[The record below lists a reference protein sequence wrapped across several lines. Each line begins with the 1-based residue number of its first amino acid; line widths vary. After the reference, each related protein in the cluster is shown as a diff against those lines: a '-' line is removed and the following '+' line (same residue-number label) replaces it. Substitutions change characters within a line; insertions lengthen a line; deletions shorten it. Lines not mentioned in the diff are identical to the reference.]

1 MKELNIPVETIDG
14 AELAAALTIIMD
26 KNGQFY
32 LNAPVDNIPL
42 CEMLLGMARRCLDK
56 AERKVGADRRI
67 VQASEA
73 VLRDLERKNGS
84 K

>member
-1 MKELNIPVETIDG
+1 MKEVNLQIETIND
-14 AELAAALTIIMD
+14 AELTAALTILMD

-32 LNAPVDNIPL
+32 LYAPVDNIPL

-67 VQASEA
+67 VQASEV
-73 VLRDLERKNGS
+73 VLRELERKIGS
-84 K
+84 